1 MRLRYLITSCLILAA
16 DRLSKYL
23 VMHTMVEGESIPI
36 LAPVFYLT
44 YVRNSGAAFGLLKG
58 GAPLLAGLALL
69 GVVLA
74 AWQWK
79 RIMAQGWRVR
89 WGTAAALSGALGNM
103 IDRLVYGSVVDFFD
117 IRIWPIF
124 NVADLAISCGV
135 VLLFWEVLAHDRR

>member
-1 MRLRYLITSCLILAA
+1 
-16 DRLSKYL
+16 
-23 VMHTMVEGESIPI
+23 MVEGESIPI

>member
-1 MRLRYLITSCLILAA
+1 MRYLITSCLILAA

-69 GVVLA
+69 GGLGCLA
-74 AWQWK
+74 VEA
-79 RIMAQGWRVR
+79 IMAQGWRVR